1 MKTEWS
7 VNEHAENSTQR
18 VYPEQVKMWHTLKPY
33 PRAVL
38 MLTASAWN
46 LLPRTDRLKDA
57 LTEA

>member
-18 VYPEQVKMWHTLKPY
+18 VYPEQVKMLLMLKPY
-33 PRAVL
+33 PKAVL
-38 MLTASAWN
+38 MRTASAWN